1 MKLSKDQR
9 SALNKVRRWT
19 WDPSKPELAIGGLA
33 GTGKTTIVG
42 ALQRQRWLADVS
54 ITYLAPTGKA
64 AQALRRKGLPAQTI
78 HSFMYK
84 FAGWRFNDFK
94 GVHDPSFKWREPDH
108 DGGLIVVDEASMVS
122 GRIADELRDSGA
134 RILWVGDHG
143 QLPPIGADPGI
154 MTSPDVRLEKVH
166 RQAAGSPILRLAY
179 HVRAGLDP
187 CSFEADEDDDALEV
201 ARMSSAN
208 AQQLAAALIDEE
220 FQQVIVGMHRTRI
233 TINEAWRKVQGR
245 KSDVP
250 EEGERLVCLKNS
262 ATEGLMNGMTFMVD
276 KVLSVKD
283 GVVVADLTCLDNGL
297 SYPLVRMW
305 RRVFGC
311 LYPELKDLP
320 EDANAFDYGYA
331 ITCHKAQGSE
341 WESVAVIEDF
351 KRPSWSVERWRY
363 TAYTRAK
370 SRLCVLIGGVRR

>member
-143 QLPPIGADPGI
+143 QLP
-154 MTSPDVRLEKVH
+154 L
-166 RQAAGSPILRLAY
+166 GS
-179 HVRAGLDP
+179 
-187 CSFEADEDDDALEV
+187 
-201 ARMSSAN
+201 ART
-208 AQQLAAALIDEE
+208 D
-220 FQQVIVGMHRTRI
+220 GKR
-233 TINEAWRKVQGR
+233 
-245 KSDVP
+245 
-250 EEGERLVCLKNS
+250 EEGHRRARTDRRRPESELEPAGRHSRPPSERQPERGAVR
-262 ATEGLMNGMTFMVD
+262 G
-276 KVLSVKD
+276 
-283 GVVVADLTCLDNGL
+283 DLR
-297 SYPLVRMW
+297 SKE
-305 RRVFGC
+305 RRRGHH
-311 LYPELKDLP
+311 
-320 EDANAFDYGYA
+320 A
-331 ITCHKAQGSE
+331 
-341 WESVAVIEDF
+341 
-351 KRPSWSVERWRY
+351 R
-363 TAYTRAK
+363 
-370 SRLCVLIGGVRR
+370 